1 MSTETNSNVGLTIT
15 PEALL
20 NVKIIP
26 GNYRTKASSVYSFS
40 FVLTNPVN
48 QTSRLKIGLP
58 SEISQSGSL
67 AFTAISL
74 VS

>member
-15 PEALL
+15 PEALI

-58 SEISQSGSL
+58 LEISQSGSL
-67 AFTAISL
+67 AFTSISL

>member
-58 SEISQSGSL
+58 LEISQSGSL

>member
-26 GNYRTKASSVYSFS
+26 GNYRTKAVSAYSFS
-40 FVLTNPVN
+40 LILANPVN

-58 SEISQSGSL
+58 
-67 AFTAISL
+67 
-74 VS
+74 